1 MKTTLSFIVAAIC
14 VSTHCFAQTAVDLKR
29 SSSNP
34 CLLSAKMV
42 KQNTKKDV
50 LFKTDYG
57 SSSVDKTRQNNYECS
72 VRWLGKTN
80 ITASLEYIFL
90 LSDGGKAT
98 PIPPQTQ
105 DVELVASKTQNIIL
119 ESPAVTQND
128 TKLVALGE
136 FSKDGLNIKGLVIR
150 LKREGEI
157 IKVWS
162 SDGSWMKHAWKTEFD
177 LSDTKKKE

>member
-1 MKTTLSFIVAAIC
+1 MKHTTLFCAAIMLA
-14 VSTHCFAQTAVDLKR
+14 SHCFSQTAVDLKR

-42 KQNTKKDV
+42 KQNNKTDV
-50 LFKTDYG
+50 NFKTDYG
-57 SSSVDKTRQNNYECS
+57 SSDIDKTRQINYECS
-72 VRWLGKTN
+72 IRWLGKTN
-80 ITASLEYIFL
+80 VPVTVEYIFM

-98 PIPPQTQ
+98 PEPPRTE
-105 DVELVASKTQNIIL
+105 DVELVPSKTQTLIL
-119 ESPAVTQND
+119 DSPSVVQNN
-128 TKLVALGE
+128 TKLVAIGVY
-136 FSKDGLNIKGLVIR
+136 SKDGQNVKGLVIR

-162 SDGSWMKHAWKTEFD
+162 SDGSWLKHAWKTDFD